1 MRTRGD
7 VGEISFF
14 FSIKRIARR
23 PIVQLGI
30 NLGKIPRVFQLHR
43 HEIDNGVRRH
53 LLNIGFYM
61 IRQIAVF
68 FRIKQ
73 LHAVKMEIMT
83 LIHGD
88 IRPPLLPTPL
98 TETAVQY
105 RTEKADG
112 DLFFGCSIHFQTT
125 SKRFFPR
132 QMRRNRRPKAARN
145 PYVKFGVPPA
155 RSLWFAG

>member
-7 VGEISFF
+7 VGEIGFF
-14 FSIKRIARR
+14 LRIKCIARR

-43 HEIDNGVRRH
+43 HEIDGGVRRH

-68 FRIKQ
+68 LRIKQ
-73 LHAVKMEIMT
+73 LHAIKMEIMT

-98 TETAVQY
+98 PETAVQY

-112 DLFFGCSIHFQTT
+112 DLFFVTHLLFRLFRLSLRQPCIQAA
-125 SKRFFPR
+125 FF
-132 QMRRNRRPKAARN
+132 MFEIA
-145 PYVKFGVPPA
+145 
-155 RSLWFAG
+155 